1 MCEVFKPL
9 FAVHVLYVQQ
19 QKLDADYQRP
29 IPADHLWEAVTVHF
43 VRDPTEQR
51 GDIQT
56 DMVVISRALFHLLQ
70 TVATQLKSPESF
82 TT

>member
-1 MCEVFKPL
+1 MSEVFKPL
-9 FAVHVLYVQQ
+9 FAVQVLYVQH
-19 QKLDADYQRP
+19 QKLDPDYQRP

-56 DMVVISRALFHLLQ
+56 D
-70 TVATQLKSPESF
+70 KSFIPPFADGCGTLAES
-82 TT
+82 